1 MGEAM
6 TGLHQNVEDMLT
18 RLADC
23 SRNELEFVRTLA
35 DAIRRVD
42 EQLLREVRSV
52 SLQHELRREAIF
64 SELQNLAV
72 RLCALP
78 ARSATAA
85 LDPPHPQPHPHRHVA
100 IDVETAGA
108 VGDWRRAA
116 QNIDDEL
123 EFSINGAAPRH

>member
-1 MGEAM
+1 M

-23 SRNELEFVRTLA
+23 SRNELEFVKTLA

-64 SELQNLAV
+64 SELQNLAA

-85 LDPPHPQPHPHRHVA
+85 LDPPMAAPRHHPA
-100 IDVETAGA
+100 IDVEKAG